1 MSAAAEWAQRREP
14 VRADP
19 LFGTRREWVGYSCE
33 TTGYG
38 SVELCGPSA
47 HRVTIV
53 HPADD
58 DVLRLHHRLVRNGRL
73 RPAWYARRPDASR
86 LHVVDRD
93 ELVRT
98 RADLRGSWL
107 SAAHAIAR
115 SCGEDDEVA
124 RMAGPALRQLL
135 WSGRA
140 QLDSPQVTVAFT
152 ELRRAT
158 DALVAERRRYRAAVD
173 RWVGADIAQQDV
185 ESIRLE
191 ARVLAEVRREW
202 DGATVQRTP

>member
-1 MSAAAEWAQRREP
+1 MRP
-14 VRADP
+14 DP
-19 LFGTRREWVGYSCE
+19 LFGTRREWAGYSFE

-38 SVELCGPSA
+38 SVERCGPSA

-73 RPAWYARRPDASR
+73 RPAWWRRLDASR
-86 LHVVDRD
+86 VHVIDRE
-93 ELVRT
+93 ELFRT

-107 SAAHAIAR
+107 SAAHAVAR

-124 RMAGPALRQLL
+124 RMTGPALRQLL
-135 WSGRA
+135 WTGRA
-140 QLDSPQVTVAFT
+140 QLDSPQVTAAFT
-152 ELRRAT
+152 ELRRAA

-173 RWVGADIAQQDV
+173 RWVGADLVQQDV

-191 ARVLAEVRREW
+191 ARVLAEVQREW
-202 DGATVQRTP
+202 DDTAV